1 MQIEKMTYVTVHGS
15 REGKFMTIPSA
26 NNNLAKVISSNPVF
40 SAQKQKKG
48 LSLPT
53 KNGQIR
59 QDLVQLSSQ
68 AKKAAAIGCVTSR
81 TPSDSR
87 IDDFKKDE
95 LMADYSR
102 LQGGYL
108 SDAVFGILDLDS
120 VRDVYDE
127 CIENGMSKDEAARIY
142 DEKLHERFGH
152 FQEALALAMEFVPMD
167 EDATGEVISYSD
179 VYDENGQLKV
189 PVKLTFEEYHKNLK
203 DILENMMNAL
213 KDRKDDF
220 PSLYKIYFEE

>member
-220 PSLYKIYFEE
+220 PGLYKIYFEE

>member
-179 VYDENGQLKV
+179 VYDENGELKV

-220 PSLYKIYFEE
+220 PGLYKIYFEE

>member
-1 MQIEKMTYVTVHGS
+1 
-15 REGKFMTIPSA
+15 MTIPSA

-167 EDATGEVISYSD
+167 EDATGELISYSD